1 MVNVTINGKNCS
13 VDEKLSVLE
22 ILQSLKLEI
31 PTFCRDERSEEKLGI
46 CGMCAVS
53 INGTVTKSCKTL
65 PTEGMV
71 IDTQDPEVINNRRQ
85 LLQKYIDNHHVNCL
99 VCQKS
104 GQCKLQEYCYKY
116 GIDKTIPNSLELIP
130 VDDSNPFF
138 VIDPNKCIGCG
149 KCAQICRNFQ
159 CNHALKLKNT
169 NGKMHTWA
177 NKADNINSSTCVS
190 CGNCVSFCPTAGLL
204 PKYKHQFRHWETQ
217 TVKTT
222 CGYCGVGCQINF
234 EVKDN
239 VIVEAHPA
247 LVKPNVG
254 LLCVKGKFGFS
265 YVNHPDR
272 LTHPLIKENGV
283 FRKAT
288 WDEAFSLITK
298 KLSDTMNN
306 YGGQAIGAF
315 SSGKCTTEENYL
327 FQKFF
332 RGVVKTN
339 NVDHCSRLCHSSS
352 SAALG
357 KTLGYGA
364 MSNSVH
370 EGFESKVILISGEN
384 LRETHPV
391 LGAKVKHAVQSGAKL
406 IIIDIRDIDLSEIAD
421 VFLKINPGTD
431 IALVNAMVNVII
443 SEGLYN
449 KKYIDENTEGFEAL
463 KESVKDYTPE
473 YAEKICGVS
482 KDDVIKAARIYS
494 SDVATTYLGMGNT
507 QHINGSDNVT
517 ALSNLALICGNIGKE
532 KGGVNPLR
540 GQNNAQGACDMG
552 AFPDIYS
559 GYQKVDDPKVKEK
572 MEKFWNVENLLP
584 FAGITVVEMIDKISK
599 NEMKFLYVMGENP
612 LMTDPNLNHVRSSLK
627 NLDLLVV
634 QDIFLTETAAMAD
647 VVLPATCFAE
657 KIGTFVNT
665 GRRVQ
670 RVRQVV
676 TPPGEVKMDL
686 DIILELMDRM
696 GYKQINRTPETIFN
710 ELCEVTPLYNGF
722 SYSLIENEG
731 VQWPV
736 IKGKGTEFLYED
748 LSNLKRKFSL
758 IPVELVNS
766 VEVVNDEY
774 PYYLSTGR
782 VLYQYHTRSMS
793 GRVDGLN
800 EKCPEPYAEM
810 NSNLLEKISKKD
822 GDMITIKSRRGEIT
836 LKIKVRDGVKD
847 EVVFVPF
854 HFSSA
859 LVNELTGSEFLEPIS
874 KTPEYKICPVK
885 LI

>member
-1 MVNVTINGKNCS
+1 MVNITIDGKNYS
-13 VDEKLSVLE
+13 VNEKLFLLE
-22 ILQSLKLEI
+22 TLQSLELEI
-31 PTFCRDERSEEKLGI
+31 PTFCRDNRSEEKLGI

-53 INGTVTKSCKTL
+53 IDGTVTKSCKTL

-71 IDTQDPEVINNRRQ
+71 IDTKAPEVIDNRKK

-99 VCQKS
+99 ICQKS

-116 GIDKTIPNSLELIP
+116 GVDKTIPNSLNLLPI
-130 VDDSNPFF
+130 DDSNPFF
-138 VIDPNKCIGCG
+138 IIDPNKCIGCG
-149 KCAQICRNFQ
+149 KCAQICRNLQ
-159 CNHALKLKNT
+159 CNHALKLKT
-169 NGKMHTWA
+169 TDGKIHTWA

-204 PKYKHQFRHWETQ
+204 PKYKYQFRHWETK

-239 VIVEAHPA
+239 VIVESHPI

-288 WDEAFSLITK
+288 WDEALSLIAK
-298 KLSDTMNN
+298 KLEETKNR
-306 YGGQAIGAF
+306 YGGEAIGAF
-315 SSGKCTTEENYL
+315 SSGKCTNEENYL

-332 RGVVKTN
+332 RGVMKTN
-339 NVDHCSRLCHSSS
+339 NIDHCSRLCHSSS

-370 EGFESKVILISGEN
+370 EGFESKVVLISGEN

-391 LGAKVKHAVQSGAKL
+391 LGAKVKHSVQNGAKL
-406 IIIDIRDIDLSEIAD
+406 IVIDIRDIDLSEIAD

-431 IALVNAMVNVII
+431 IALINAMVNVII
-443 SEGLYN
+443 SENLYN
-449 KKYIDENTEGFEAL
+449 KEYIDDNTEGFEAL

-473 YAEKICGVS
+473 YAEKICGVL
-482 KDDVIKAARIYS
+482 KEDIVKAARIYS

-517 ALSNLALICGNIGKE
+517 ALSNLALICGNVGKE
-532 KGGVNPLR
+532 RGGVNPLR

-552 AFPDIYS
+552 AFPEIYS
-559 GYQKVDDPKVKEK
+559 GYQKVDDPKAKEK
-572 MEKFWNVENLLP
+572 MEKFWNVEHLSP
-584 FAGITVVEMIDKISK
+584 FAGVTVVEMIDKIAK

-612 LMTDPNLNHVRSSLK
+612 LMTDPNLKHVRSALK
-627 NLDLLVV
+627 NLDLFVV

-647 VVLPATCFAE
+647 IVLPATCFAE
-657 KIGTFVNT
+657 KVGTFTNT
-665 GRRVQ
+665 GRRIQ

-722 SYSLIENEG
+722 NYSILEEEG
-731 VQWPV
+731 VQWPL
-736 IKGKGTEFLYED
+736 IDGKGTEFLYQD
-748 LSNLKRKFSL
+748 LSNLKKKFSL

-766 VEVVNDEY
+766 IEVINDEY

-793 GRVDGLN
+793 GRVEGLN

-822 GDMITIKSRRGEIT
+822 GDVITIKSRRGEIT
-836 LKIKVRDGVKD
+836 LKIKERDGVKD
-847 EVVFVPF
+847 GVVFVPF

>member
-1 MVNVTINGKNCS
+1 MVNITIDGKNYL
-13 VDEKLSVLE
+13 VNEKLSLLE
-22 ILQSLKLEI
+22 TLQSLELEI
-31 PTFCRDERSEEKLGI
+31 PTFCRDNRSEEKLGI

-53 INGTVTKSCKTL
+53 IDGTVTKSCKTL

-71 IDTQDPEVINNRRQ
+71 IDTKAPEVIDNRKK

-116 GIDKTIPNSLELIP
+116 GVDKTIPNSLNLLPI
-130 VDDSNPFF
+130 DDSNPFF
-138 VIDPNKCIGCG
+138 IIDPNKCIGCG
-149 KCAQICRNFQ
+149 KCAQICRNLQ
-159 CNHALKLKNT
+159 CNHALKLKT
-169 NGKMHTWA
+169 TDGKIHTWA
-177 NKADNINSSTCVS
+177 NKTDNINSSTCVS

-204 PKYKHQFRHWETQ
+204 PKYKHQFRHWETK

-239 VIVEAHPA
+239 VIVESHPI

-288 WDEAFSLITK
+288 WDEALSLIAK
-298 KLSDTMNN
+298 KLDETKNR
-306 YGGQAIGAF
+306 YGGEAIGAF
-315 SSGKCTTEENYL
+315 SSGKCTNEENYL

-332 RGVVKTN
+332 RGVMKTN
-339 NVDHCSRLCHSSS
+339 NIDHCSRLCHSSS

-370 EGFESKVILISGEN
+370 EGFESKVVLISGEN

-391 LGAKVKHAVQSGAKL
+391 LGAKVKHSVQNGAKL
-406 IIIDIRDIDLSEIAD
+406 IVIDIRDIDLSEIAD
-421 VFLKINPGTD
+421 VFLKINPRTD
-431 IALVNAMVNVII
+431 IALINAMVNVII
-443 SEGLYN
+443 SENLYN
-449 KKYIDENTEGFEAL
+449 KEYINDNTEGFEAL

-473 YAEKICGVS
+473 YAEKICGVL
-482 KDDVIKAARIYS
+482 KEDIVKAARIYS

-517 ALSNLALICGNIGKE
+517 ALSNLALICGNVGKE
-532 KGGVNPLR
+532 RGGVNPLR

-552 AFPDIYS
+552 AFPEIYS
-559 GYQKVDDPKVKEK
+559 GYQKVDDPKSKEK
-572 MEKFWNVENLLP
+572 MEKFWNVEHLSP
-584 FAGITVVEMIDKISK
+584 FAGVTVVEMIDKIAK

-612 LMTDPNLNHVRSSLK
+612 LMTDPNLKHVRSALK
-627 NLDLLVV
+627 NLDLFVV

-647 VVLPATCFAE
+647 IVLPATCFAE
-657 KIGTFVNT
+657 KVGTFTNT
-665 GRRVQ
+665 GRRIQ
-670 RVRQVV
+670 RVRAVV

-696 GYKQINRTPETIFN
+696 GYKQVNRTPETIFN

-722 SYSLIENEG
+722 NYSILEEEG
-731 VQWPV
+731 VQWPL
-736 IKGKGTEFLYED
+736 IGGKGTEFLYQD
-748 LSNLKRKFSL
+748 LSNLKKKFSL

-766 VEVVNDEY
+766 IEVINDEY

-793 GRVDGLN
+793 GRVEGLN

-822 GDMITIKSRRGEIT
+822 GDVITIKSRRGEIT
-836 LKIKVRDGVKD
+836 LKIKERDGVKD
-847 EVVFVPF
+847 GVVFVPF

>member
-1 MVNVTINGKNCS
+1 MVNITIDGKNYS
-13 VDEKLSVLE
+13 VNEKLSLLE
-22 ILQSLKLEI
+22 TLQSLELEI
-31 PTFCRDERSEEKLGI
+31 PTFCRDNRSEEKLGI

-53 INGTVTKSCKTL
+53 IDGTVTKSCKTI

-71 IDTQDPEVINNRRQ
+71 IDTKAPEVIDNRKK

-116 GIDKTIPNSLELIP
+116 GVDKTIPNSLNLLPI
-130 VDDSNPFF
+130 DDSNPFF
-138 VIDPNKCIGCG
+138 IIDPNKCIGCG
-149 KCAQICRNFQ
+149 KCAQICRNLQ
-159 CNHALKLKNT
+159 CNHALKLKT
-169 NGKMHTWA
+169 TDGKIHTWA

-204 PKYKHQFRHWETQ
+204 PKYKYQFRHWETT

-234 EVKDN
+234 EGKDN
-239 VIVEAHPA
+239 VIVDSHPI

-288 WDEAFSLITK
+288 WDEALSLIAK
-298 KLSDTMNN
+298 KLEETKNR
-306 YGGQAIGAF
+306 YGGEAIGAF
-315 SSGKCTTEENYL
+315 SSGKCTNEENYL

-332 RGVVKTN
+332 RGVMKTN
-339 NVDHCSRLCHSSS
+339 NIDHCSRLCHSSS

-370 EGFESKVILISGEN
+370 EGFESKVVLISGEN

-391 LGAKVKHAVQSGAKL
+391 LGAKVKHSVQNGAKL

-431 IALVNAMVNVII
+431 IALINAMVNVII
-443 SEGLYN
+443 SENLYN
-449 KKYIDENTEGFEAL
+449 KEYIDDNTEGFEAL

-473 YAEKICGVS
+473 YAEKICGVL
-482 KDDVIKAARIYS
+482 KEDIVKAARIYS

-517 ALSNLALICGNIGKE
+517 ALSNLALICGNVGKE
-532 KGGVNPLR
+532 RGGVNPLR

-552 AFPDIYS
+552 AFPEIYS
-559 GYQKVDDPKVKEK
+559 GYQKVDDPKSKEK
-572 MEKFWNVENLLP
+572 MEKFWNVEHLSP
-584 FAGITVVEMIDKISK
+584 FAGVTVVEMIDKIAK

-612 LMTDPNLNHVRSSLK
+612 LMTDPNLKHVRSALK
-627 NLDLLVV
+627 NLDLFVV

-647 VVLPATCFAE
+647 IVLPATCFAE
-657 KIGTFVNT
+657 KVGTFTNT
-665 GRRVQ
+665 GRRIQ

-696 GYKQINRTPETIFN
+696 GYKQVNRTPETIFN

-722 SYSLIENEG
+722 NYSILEEEG
-731 VQWPV
+731 VQWPL
-736 IKGKGTEFLYED
+736 IDGKGTEFLYQD
-748 LSNLKRKFSL
+748 LSNLKKKFSL

-766 VEVVNDEY
+766 IEVINDEY

-793 GRVDGLN
+793 GRVEGLN

-822 GDMITIKSRRGEIT
+822 GDVITIKSRRGEIT
-836 LKIKVRDGVKD
+836 LKIKERDGVKD
-847 EVVFVPF
+847 GVVFVPF

>member
-1 MVNVTINGKNCS
+1 MVNITIDGKNYSVNGK
-13 VDEKLSVLE
+13 LSLLE
-22 ILQSLKLEI
+22 TLQSLELEI
-31 PTFCRDERSEEKLGI
+31 PTFCRDNRSEEKLGI

-53 INGTVTKSCKTL
+53 IDGTVTKSCKTL

-71 IDTQDPEVINNRRQ
+71 IDTKAPEVIDNRKK

-116 GIDKTIPNSLELIP
+116 GVDKTIPNSLNLLPI
-130 VDDSNPFF
+130 DDSNPFF
-138 VIDPNKCIGCG
+138 IIDPNKCIGCG
-149 KCAQICRNFQ
+149 KCAQICRNLQ
-159 CNHALKLKNT
+159 CNHALKLKT
-169 NGKMHTWA
+169 TDGKIHTWA

-204 PKYKHQFRHWETQ
+204 PKYKHQFRHWETK

-239 VIVEAHPA
+239 VIVESHPI

-288 WDEAFSLITK
+288 WDEALSLIAK
-298 KLSDTMNN
+298 KLEETKNR
-306 YGGQAIGAF
+306 YGGEAIGAF
-315 SSGKCTTEENYL
+315 SSGKCTNEENYL

-332 RGVVKTN
+332 RGVMKTN
-339 NVDHCSRLCHSSS
+339 NIDHCSRLCHSSS

-370 EGFESKVILISGEN
+370 EGFESKVVLISGEN

-391 LGAKVKHAVQSGAKL
+391 LGAKVKHSVQNGAKL
-406 IIIDIRDIDLSEIAD
+406 IVIDIRDIDLSEIAD

-431 IALVNAMVNVII
+431 IALINAMVNVII
-443 SEGLYN
+443 SENLYN
-449 KKYIDENTEGFEAL
+449 KEYIDDNTEGFEAL

-473 YAEKICGVS
+473 YAEKICGVL
-482 KDDVIKAARIYS
+482 KEDIVKAARIYS

-517 ALSNLALICGNIGKE
+517 ALSNLALICGNVGKE
-532 KGGVNPLR
+532 RGGVNPLR

-552 AFPDIYS
+552 AFPEIYS
-559 GYQKVDDPKVKEK
+559 GYQKVDDPKSKEK
-572 MEKFWNVENLLP
+572 MEKFWNVEHLLP
-584 FAGITVVEMIDKISK
+584 FAGVTVVEMIDKIAK

-612 LMTDPNLNHVRSSLK
+612 LMTDPNLKHVRSALK
-627 NLDLLVV
+627 NLDLFVV

-647 VVLPATCFAE
+647 IVLPATCFAE
-657 KIGTFVNT
+657 KVGTFTNT
-665 GRRVQ
+665 GRRIQ

-696 GYKQINRTPETIFN
+696 GYKQVNRTPETIFN

-722 SYSLIENEG
+722 NYSILEEEG
-731 VQWPV
+731 VQWPL
-736 IKGKGTEFLYED
+736 IDGKGTEFLYQD
-748 LSNLKRKFSL
+748 LSNLKKKFSL

-766 VEVVNDEY
+766 IEVINDEY

-793 GRVDGLN
+793 GRVEGLN

-822 GDMITIKSRRGEIT
+822 GDIITIKSRRGEIT
-836 LKIKVRDGVKD
+836 LKIKEREGVKD
-847 EVVFVPF
+847 GVVFVPF

>member
-1 MVNVTINGKNCS
+1 MVNITIDGKNYS
-13 VDEKLSVLE
+13 VNEKLSLLE
-22 ILQSLKLEI
+22 TLQSLELEI

-53 INGTVTKSCKTL
+53 IDGTVTKSCKTI

-71 IDTQDPEVINNRRQ
+71 IDTKAPEVIDNRKK

-116 GIDKTIPNSLELIP
+116 GVDKTIPNSLNLLPI
-130 VDDSNPFF
+130 DDSNPFF
-138 VIDPNKCIGCG
+138 IIDPNKCIGCG
-149 KCAQICRNFQ
+149 KCAQICRNLQ
-159 CNHALKLKNT
+159 CNHALKLKT
-169 NGKMHTWA
+169 TDGKIHTWA

-204 PKYKHQFRHWETQ
+204 PKYKHQFRHWETK

-239 VIVEAHPA
+239 VIVESHPI

-288 WDEAFSLITK
+288 WDEALSLIAK
-298 KLSDTMNN
+298 KLEETKNR
-306 YGGQAIGAF
+306 YGGEAIGAF
-315 SSGKCTTEENYL
+315 SSGKCTNEENYL

-332 RGVVKTN
+332 RGVMKTN
-339 NVDHCSRLCHSSS
+339 NIDHCSRLCHSSS

-370 EGFESKVILISGEN
+370 EGFESKVVLISGEN

-391 LGAKVKHAVQSGAKL
+391 LGAKVKHSVQNGAKL

-431 IALVNAMVNVII
+431 IALINAMVNVII
-443 SEGLYN
+443 SENLYN
-449 KKYIDENTEGFEAL
+449 KEYIDDNTEGFEAL

-473 YAEKICGVS
+473 YAEKICGVL
-482 KDDVIKAARIYS
+482 KEDIVKAARIYS

-517 ALSNLALICGNIGKE
+517 ALSNLALICGNVGKE
-532 KGGVNPLR
+532 RGGVNPLR

-552 AFPDIYS
+552 AFPEIYS
-559 GYQKVDDPKVKEK
+559 GYQKVDDPKSKEK
-572 MEKFWNVENLLP
+572 MEKFWNVKHLSP
-584 FAGITVVEMIDKISK
+584 FAGVTVVEMIDKIAK

-612 LMTDPNLNHVRSSLK
+612 LMTDPNLKHVRSALK
-627 NLDLLVV
+627 NLDLFVV

-647 VVLPATCFAE
+647 IVLPATCFAE
-657 KIGTFVNT
+657 KVGTFTNT
-665 GRRVQ
+665 GRRIQ

-696 GYKQINRTPETIFN
+696 GYKQVNRTPETIFN

-722 SYSLIENEG
+722 NYSILEEEG
-731 VQWPV
+731 VQWPL
-736 IKGKGTEFLYED
+736 IDGKGTEFLYED
-748 LSNLKRKFSL
+748 LSNLKKKFSL

-766 VEVVNDEY
+766 IEVINDEY

-793 GRVDGLN
+793 GRVEGLN

-822 GDMITIKSRRGEIT
+822 GDVITIKSRRGEIT
-836 LKIKVRDGVKD
+836 LKIKERDGVKD
-847 EVVFVPF
+847 GVVFVPF

>member
-1 MVNVTINGKNCS
+1 MVNITIDGKNYS
-13 VDEKLSVLE
+13 VNEKLSLLE
-22 ILQSLKLEI
+22 TLQSLELEI
-31 PTFCRDERSEEKLGI
+31 PTFCRDNRSEEKLGI

-53 INGTVTKSCKTL
+53 IDGTVTKSCKTL

-71 IDTQDPEVINNRRQ
+71 IDTKAPEVIDNRKK

-116 GIDKTIPNSLELIP
+116 GVDKTIPNSLNLLPI
-130 VDDSNPFF
+130 DDSNPFF
-138 VIDPNKCIGCG
+138 IIDPNKCIGCG
-149 KCAQICRNFQ
+149 KCAQICRNLQ
-159 CNHALKLKNT
+159 CNHALKLKT
-169 NGKMHTWA
+169 TDGKIHTWA

-204 PKYKHQFRHWETQ
+204 PKYKHQFRHWETK

-239 VIVEAHPA
+239 IIVESHPI

-272 LTHPLIKENGV
+272 LTHPLIKDNGV

-288 WDEAFSLITK
+288 WDEALSLIAK
-298 KLSDTMNN
+298 KLEETKNR
-306 YGGQAIGAF
+306 YGGEAIGAF
-315 SSGKCTTEENYL
+315 SSGKCTNEENYL

-332 RGVVKTN
+332 RGVMKTN
-339 NVDHCSRLCHSSS
+339 NIDHCSRLCHSSS

-370 EGFESKVILISGEN
+370 EGFESKVVLISGEN

-391 LGAKVKHAVQSGAKL
+391 LGAKVKHSVQNGAKL
-406 IIIDIRDIDLSEIAD
+406 IVIDIRDIDLSEIAD

-431 IALVNAMVNVII
+431 IALINAMVNVII
-443 SEGLYN
+443 SENLYN
-449 KKYIDENTEGFEAL
+449 KEYIDDNTEGFEAL

-473 YAEKICGVS
+473 YAEKICGVL
-482 KDDVIKAARIYS
+482 KEDIVKAARIYS

-517 ALSNLALICGNIGKE
+517 ALSNLALICGNVGKE
-532 KGGVNPLR
+532 RGGVNPLR

-552 AFPDIYS
+552 AFPEIYS
-559 GYQKVDDPKVKEK
+559 GYQKVDDPKSKEK
-572 MEKFWNVENLLP
+572 MEKFWNVEHLLP
-584 FAGITVVEMIDKISK
+584 FAGVTVVEMIDKIAK

-612 LMTDPNLNHVRSSLK
+612 LMTDPNLKHVRSALK
-627 NLDLLVV
+627 NLDLFVV

-647 VVLPATCFAE
+647 IVLPATCFAE
-657 KIGTFVNT
+657 KVGTFTNT
-665 GRRVQ
+665 GRRIQ

-696 GYKQINRTPETIFN
+696 GYKQVNRTPETIFN

-722 SYSLIENEG
+722 NYSILEEEG
-731 VQWPV
+731 VQWPL
-736 IKGKGTEFLYED
+736 IDGKGTEFLYQD
-748 LSNLKRKFSL
+748 LSNLKKKFSL

-766 VEVVNDEY
+766 IEVINDEY

-793 GRVDGLN
+793 GRVEGLN

-822 GDMITIKSRRGEIT
+822 GDVITIKSRRGEIT
-836 LKIKVRDGVKD
+836 LKIKERDGVKD
-847 EVVFVPF
+847 GVVFVPF